1 MKNVLRQLPS
11 RETFAHRETLAG
23 DVKAGLVVFLV
34 ALPLCLGIALASGAP
49 LMAGLLAGI
58 VGGTVI
64 ALLSG
69 SEVSVSGPA
78 AGLTVIVLG
87 ALATLGGDFR
97 VFQAAVVIAGLV
109 QLAMGFLKGGAIAH
123 YIPSSVINGML
134 TAIGISIILQQVP
147 YALGVPKT
155 SLLGHGPEGAESNVV
170 ALLMQML
177 GALKPGVVVISLI
190 SLVVLV
196 AWDRVPVKAL
206 RSVPA
211 AVVVVV
217 AGILLHLGFRQFAP
231 GLALEASQLVA
242 LPVIQNPV
250 DFARSLTAPDFS
262 ALGRQEVWVIGVT
275 IAIVASLE
283 TLLCLE
289 AADQLDPLR
298 RHSNG
303 NRELVAQGVGNAV
316 SGLIGGLPITSV
328 IVRTSVNINSGART
342 RASAF
347 VHGVLLLL
355 AVLALPQVLNLIPL
369 AALAM
374 ILIVTGCK
382 LIGFQRI
389 RQIVRVGWNQ
399 SVPFFA
405 TVAAILATHLLEGIV
420 IGLAVGIA
428 MLLFEHYR
436 LSHSF
441 EVEEDRP
448 HHYARIVLAE
458 HVSFLNKAKLVKALS
473 AFPPDSTVEIDGSRS
488 RAVDH
493 DVLVAIQHFADVTA
507 PRQGIRVVLKDMPE
521 TAVAV
526 EAH

>member
-1 MKNVLRQLPS
+1 MKDVLRQLPY
-11 RETFAHRETLAG
+11 RETFAYRETLAG
-23 DVKAGLVVFLV
+23 DIKAGLVVFLV

-58 VGGTVI
+58 VGGLVI
-64 ALLSG
+64 ATLSG

-97 VFQAAVVIAGLV
+97 VFQTAVVIAGLL
-109 QLAMGFLKGGAIAH
+109 QLAMGFLKGGVIAH

-147 YALGVPKT
+147 YALGVPKG
-155 SLLGHGPEGAESNVV
+155 SMVGHGPEGAESNVITQM
-170 ALLMQML
+170 AQML
-177 GALKPGVVVISLI
+177 GTLKPGVVVISLI
-190 SLVVLV
+190 SLAVLV
-196 AWDRVPVKAL
+196 AWDRLPVKAL
-206 RSVPA
+206 RGVPA

-217 AGILLHLGFRQFAP
+217 AGILLHLGFQQFVP
-231 GLALEASQLVA
+231 SLALEASQLVS
-242 LPVIQNPV
+242 LPVLQSPI
-250 DFARSLTAPDFS
+250 DFVYSLTMPDFS
-262 ALGRQEVWVIGVT
+262 AFARREVWVIGAT
-275 IAIVASLE
+275 LAIVASLE

-289 AADQLDPLR
+289 AADQLDPLK

-303 NRELVAQGVGNAV
+303 NRELVAQGVGNTV
-316 SGLIGGLPITSV
+316 SGMIGGLPLTSV

-342 RASAF
+342 RVSAF

-389 RQIVRVGWNQ
+389 KQIVRVGWSQ
-399 SVPFFA
+399 SIPFFA
-405 TVAAILATHLLEGIV
+405 TVAAILATHLLEGIL

-441 EVEEDRP
+441 EVERDVP
-448 HHYARIVLAE
+448 HHYGRIVLAE
-458 HVSFLNKAKLVKALS
+458 HVSFLNKAKLVKALN
-473 AFPPDSTVEIDGSRS
+473 AFPSGSTVEIDGGRS

-493 DVLVAIQHFADVTA
+493 DVLAAIKHFADVSA
-507 PRQGIRVVLKDMPE
+507 PRKGIRVVLKDLPE
-521 TAVAV
+521 TSAAV